1 MMQLTDHFSMAE
13 MTFSQTAERR
23 GIYNQPGHDERANLL
38 RLARRLEEVRWS
50 CGNRPIVITSGYR
63 CDALNSAVGGAPTS
77 AHLDGR
83 AADIKVVGMSVLE
96 VAVAIERAR
105 IQFDQMIH
113 EGTWLHFAI
122 EAASDTPRRQILAA
136 TFSGGKATY
145 REIRV

>member
-1 MMQLTDHFSMAE
+1 MIRLTDHFSLAE
-13 MTFSQTAERR
+13 LTFSQTAERR
-23 GIYNQPGHDERANLL
+23 GIPNEPGGAERANLQ
-38 RLARRLEEVRWS
+38 RLADRLEQVRWA
-50 CGNRPIVITSGYR
+50 CGNRPVIITSGYR
-63 CDALNSAVGGAPTS
+63 CAALNAAIGGAKTS
-77 AHLDGR
+77 AHLTGR

-105 IQFDQMIH
+105 IQFDQIIH

-122 EAASDTPRRQILAA
+122 EAACDTPRRQILAA